1 MDKLEGA
8 SYEERFVIDF
18 ASEPRGRTGAC
29 SATAGCD
36 QVLGRLN
43 ALLRWHVIEMQ
54 VHLASNIG
62 CRAPC
67 LQLCLPLGK
76 AIDAKRNHHR
86 VQAKNQCNGDATELV
101 WQNGSAHA

>member
-1 MDKLEGA
+1 MLPRRSWLGVCVALYVHLWRSHRKIVDKLEGA

-36 QVLGRLN
+36 QV
-43 ALLRWHVIEMQ
+43 
-54 VHLASNIG
+54 HLASNIG
-62 CRAPC
+62 CR
-67 LQLCLPLGK
+67 
-76 AIDAKRNHHR
+76 
-86 VQAKNQCNGDATELV
+86 AKNQCNGDATELV